1 MPTFHL
7 KESCQSTHTLLK
19 KIAAQIEDYL
29 NQVTV
34 SSLLHSTNDGDD
46 HELSEYYKGY
56 LQDLRHLVVNCE
68 NTYEK
73 LGISL
78 RRAQFNQEFAEDSLY
93 QTYHHCV
100 NLFFYPKNESYEED
114 GRHSYTGRDA
124 IIFKKEINPELKEL
138 TLSLSKMFEELR
150 EDLLY
155 YETDY
160 ETTKRMKRS

>member
-7 KESCQSTHTLLK
+7 KESCQTTHALLK

-29 NQVTV
+29 NHV
-34 SSLLHSTNDGDD
+34 SLASLVQSPNDN
-46 HELSEYYKGY
+46 HEFEEYYKGY
-56 LQDLRHLVVNCE
+56 LQDLRHLLVNCE

-78 RRAQFNQEFAEDSLY
+78 RRAQFNKEFAEDSLY
-93 QTYHHCV
+93 QAFHRCV

-124 IIFKKEINPELKEL
+124 IIFKKATDPELKEL

-160 ETTKRMKRS
+160 ETTRRMKK